1 MTQHMLEDTIK
12 QGSDFY
18 TRLVEHLAQLKLNVS
33 DFKNARTLQATELC
47 KQLGVAPPGAPLMP
61 HYQPVPQPGIPS
73 GAPQGMPPQGG
84 FPPPS
89 GQNPYGNCEQ
99 QNEAFAMYVPPS
111 PQQPKNGEIACKA
124 CTFANPAGTQACQIC
139 QAKLN

>member
-1 MTQHMLEDTIK
+1 MKVDSALMTQQMLENTIK

-61 HYQPVPQPGIPS
+61 HFQMNPQQPQPG
-73 GAPQGMPPQGG
+73 MN
-84 FPPPS
+84 F
-89 GQNPYGNCEQ
+89 
-99 QNEAFAMYVPPS
+99 
-111 PQQPKNGEIACKA
+111 
-124 CTFANPAGTQACQIC
+124 
-139 QAKLN
+139 